1 MAKFLSFGA
10 FENVADFH
18 YRRIASCGLVRPLP
32 HAIPSS
38 PADPE
43 HLRVINPHGRPREA
57 ERSRTPAAA
66 RDLKQT
72 LATNLRRLRIARGL
86 TQSELGAKAGIT
98 RAHLNRLERGAF
110 NASLDTVSRL
120 AAALG
125 VAPLKLLKMPKERR

>member
-1 MAKFLSFGA
+1 M
-10 FENVADFH
+10 
-18 YRRIASCGLVRPLP
+18 
-32 HAIPSS
+32 
-38 PADPE
+38 
-43 HLRVINPHGRPREA
+43 NPHGRPREA
-57 ERSRTPAAA
+57 ERPRTPAAA

>member
-1 MAKFLSFGA
+1 MADHGKRNAPGHRL
-10 FENVADFH
+10 
-18 YRRIASCGLVRPLP
+18 LP
-32 HAIPSS
+32 AI
-38 PADPE
+38 
-43 HLRVINPHGRPREA
+43 
-57 ERSRTPAAA
+57 
-66 RDLKQT
+66 LKQT